1 MNSCASPCLCTT
13 GSSTAQT
20 PTARPARRCSANT
33 GAVLIGRRT
42 FDIGIEEW
50 RDDAC
55 SALGPGWFEHHGEQR
70 VELERTGIVET
81 AAATHLTFRV
91 AR

>member
-1 MNSCASPCLCTT
+1 LSLHDWLFH
-13 GSSTAQT
+13 GSDADRE
-20 PTARPARRCSANT
+20 AGAAMLANT